1 MIIFPIFNIIE
12 HMETLSPM
20 TVKPEVNVIVPPQ
33 HVDTNNWIKKLI
45 RKKKIISTKTY
56 ISNTI
61 EYKK

>member
-33 HVDTNNWIKKLI
+33 HVDTNN
-45 RKKKIISTKTY
+45 
-56 ISNTI
+56 
-61 EYKK
+61 